1 LIITKAI
8 QKQLK
13 KYGHEPVPFRDIQ
26 DEIFDMVKPE
36 NPYKITLADLINCG
50 QGEVVVNIL
59 IDLNGFWT
67 HENRET
73 LVTESSAAAAAAAAA
88 AASQMSVPATPPNEL
103 IDASNADLD
112 KLMDEKLTPISSSS
126 NDDLLSEEENLISS
140 EM

>member
-1 LIITKAI
+1 M
-8 QKQLK
+8 
-13 KYGHEPVPFRDIQ
+13 PFRDIQ
-26 DEIFDMVKPE
+26 DEIYDMVKPE
-36 NPYKITLADLINCG
+36 HPHRITLADLIVCG

-88 AASQMSVPATPPNEL
+88 AASSLSSLQSHQTPATPPNEL
-103 IDASNADLD
+103 IDAFNRDLD
-112 KLMDEKLTPISSSS
+112 KLMDEKLPPILA
-126 NDDLLSEEENLISS
+126 NDDNLLNEEENLVSS

>member
-1 LIITKAI
+1 
-8 QKQLK
+8 
-13 KYGHEPVPFRDIQ
+13 
-26 DEIFDMVKPE
+26 MVKSD
-36 NPYKITLADLINCG
+36 NPFKITLADLINCG

-88 AASQMSVPATPPNEL
+88 AASQIAAPQIPSTPPNEL
-103 IDASNADLD
+103 NDLD
-112 KLMDEKLTPISSSS
+112 KLMDEKLPPILAAS
-126 NDDLLSEEENLISS
+126 NDDNLLNEEENLISS

>member
-1 LIITKAI
+1 M
-8 QKQLK
+8 K

-73 LVTESSAAAAAAAAA
+73 VVTESSAAAAAAAAA
-88 AASQMSVPATPPNEL
+88 AASVMSSQIPAAPPNEL
-103 IDASNADLD
+103 IDASKADLD
-112 KLMDEKLTPISSSS
+112 KLMDEKLTPILASS
-126 NDDLLSEEENLISS
+126 NDDNLLNEEENLISS